1 MRTLLLLLMV
11 IVFVLAFQHGFRTP
25 DMAEQEEACARKCE
39 AEGFRSYEF
48 TRPGTGGPR
57 DQVVR
62 EPCRCLR

>member
-1 MRTLLLLLMV
+1 ML
-11 IVFVLAFQHGFRTP
+11 IVLVLAVQHSFMAPST
-25 DMAEQEEACARKCE
+25 AEQEEACAKKCQV
-39 AEGFRSYEF
+39 EGFRGHEF